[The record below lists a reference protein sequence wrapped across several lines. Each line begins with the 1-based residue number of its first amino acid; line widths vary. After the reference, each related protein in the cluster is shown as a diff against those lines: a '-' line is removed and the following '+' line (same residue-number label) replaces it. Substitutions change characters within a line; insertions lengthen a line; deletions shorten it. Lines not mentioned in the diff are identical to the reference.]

1 MKRNTFFKILL
12 INLFFFHKVE
22 LAYVNIILITHT
34 HCDNKKRND
43 VRVVKKEHCEN
54 KICLKFI
61 MNYRKQHCIQ
71 SFIKVV
77 YYKCF

>member
-1 MKRNTFFKILL
+1 MICLKYSKFRMNEKKYVLQNL
-12 INLFFFHKVE
+12 IDKPFFFFHKVE

-34 HCDNKKRND
+34 HCNNKKQND

-61 MNYRKQHCIQ
+61 MNYRK
-71 SFIKVV
+71 
-77 YYKCF
+77 